1 MLETLQSGDHVIASD
16 KVQYWIFILALL
28 WRLFRTSSQ
37 LELPTFF
44 QKHCK
49 FSLSW
54 ESYLS
59 LKHFRKGQGSS
70 SRNRLVNCILYRVI
84 HLRLSK
90 KANVSPSKSI
100 LCCSEIQ
107 RVNRFDRVIYFLKVF
122 LSLFP
127 YCAWFSA
134 VCLQSPKK
142 STGISKLMTWNEKK
156 NQVYFVF
163 IGKNAEYVSENISLQ
178 Q

>member
-1 MLETLQSGDHVIASD
+1 MPLAYDGH
-16 KVQYWIFILALL
+16 KVSAHHKFANGTYFISSALVL
-28 WRLFRTSSQ
+28 KFSA
-37 LELPTFF
+37 FF

-70 SRNRLVNCILYRVI
+70 SRNRLINCILYRVI

-127 YCAWFSA
+127 YCTWFSA
-134 VCLQSPKK
+134 VCLQS
-142 STGISKLMTWNEKK
+142 SK
-156 NQVYFVF
+156 
-163 IGKNAEYVSENISLQ
+163 SLQ
-178 Q
+178 GFQNS